1 MLPVGLL
8 AGVANSVILVA
19 ILWFVL
25 PQLRLI
31 VWLSAVFVLAFS
43 RYVLYRRYQKSSD
56 WNRNALNWGRLLLI
70 GNLLSGIV
78 WGSLAIFAFP
88 TESAVHQ
95 IFQAF
100 VIGGMVAGAVGTY
113 SISRLA
119 FSLYA
124 FPAVTPMIVRFL
136 SFPDP
141 IHLAM
146 GLMSAI
152 FLALMTSSVFRMAMS
167 QKEGLRL
174 EFENR
179 RLVGN
184 ILDEARRAEEIAA
197 ELRRLT
203 AHMDSVREEESKR
216 IATEIHDHLGQALAV
231 AKFEL
236 SNLELAC
243 RQSPQ
248 ELQAR
253 IGSVSGV
260 LDGVIEE
267 IRRIARNL
275 RPLVLDDL
283 GLDAAVDW
291 LVKDFRQRTQ
301 IQCALTILPG
311 PDPLSPAF
319 SITLFRILQEALA
332 NVARHSEAHN
342 VDIAL
347 DYEGET
353 ISLTVRDDGKGLPE
367 DFAGRDTFG
376 VLSMRERAV
385 RLGGELNVSSRQS
398 AGTEVLV
405 RIPKDNPAQK
415 D

>member
-1 MLPVGLL
+1 VVPR
-8 AGVANSVILVA
+8 S
-19 ILWFVL
+19 
-25 PQLRLI
+25 RLI
-31 VWLSAVFVLAFS
+31 VWLSAVIVLT
-43 RYVLYRRYQKSSD
+43 VLRFLLYHSYQKSPNKYRDAS
-56 WNRNALNWGRLLLI
+56 RWGRLLLA
-70 GNLLSGIV
+70 GNLMSGIV
-78 WGSLAIFAFP
+78 WGSLAIIAYP
-88 TESAVHQ
+88 SHSVVHQ

-100 VIGGMVAGAVGTY
+100 VIGGMVAGAVGAY
-113 SISRLA
+113 SISRFA
-119 FSLYA
+119 FSMYA
-124 FPAVTPMIVRFL
+124 IPAVVPIIVRFL
-136 SFPDP
+136 SSPDP

-152 FLALMTSSVFRMAMS
+152 FVALMTSSVFRLSMT

-179 RLVGN
+179 RLVATV
-184 ILDEARRAEEIAA
+184 LDEAKRAEELAT

-236 SNLELAC
+236 SNLEMAS
-243 RQSPQ
+243 RQSPA
-248 ELQAR
+248 ELQNR
-253 IGSVSGV
+253 ITSVSGV
-260 LDGVIEE
+260 LDGVIGE

-283 GLDAAVDW
+283 GLEAAADW
-291 LVKDFRQRTQ
+291 LIKDFQQRTE
-301 IQCALTILPG
+301 IHCDLTVRSG
-311 PDPLSPAF
+311 ADPPSPPC

-332 NVARHSEAHN
+332 NVARHSGAHN
-342 VDIAL
+342 LDVEL
-347 DYEGET
+347 DYEGDAV
-353 ISLTVRDDGKGLPE
+353 ILAVRDDGRGLPG

-385 RLGGELNVSSRQS
+385 RLGGELSISSRQS
-398 AGTEVLV
+398 GGTEVLV
-405 RIPKDNPAQK
+405 RIPKDNPAYKDAQK

>member
-1 MLPVGLL
+1 
-8 AGVANSVILVA
+8 
-19 ILWFVL
+19 
-25 PQLRLI
+25 
-31 VWLSAVFVLAFS
+31 
-43 RYVLYRRYQKSSD
+43 
-56 WNRNALNWGRLLLI
+56 
-70 GNLLSGIV
+70 
-78 WGSLAIFAFP
+78 
-88 TESAVHQ
+88 
-95 IFQAF
+95 
-100 VIGGMVAGAVGTY
+100 
-113 SISRLA
+113 
-119 FSLYA
+119 
-124 FPAVTPMIVRFL
+124 
-136 SFPDP
+136 
-141 IHLAM
+141 
-146 GLMSAI
+146 
-152 FLALMTSSVFRMAMS
+152 MAMS

-311 PDPLSPAF
+311 PDPLSPAY